1 MELITTIPD
10 PHEHGPAA
18 VAIGVFDGV
27 HLGHEYVLDR
37 VLQVAAENDLRPT
50 VLSFQTH
57 PAMTI
62 RPENAP
68 KLLTSV
74 DQKVE
79 RFAECGMESA
89 FVLPF
94 DERFAE
100 TTADQFVDDLLIDR
114 VGAKAVIVG
123 ADFHFGADRA
133 GSVDTLIEAG
143 ERGDFIVEVLELETL
158 PSGTEPVSSTAI
170 RRALA
175 GGRVADAAAMLGRP
189 YQIDGV
195 VIEGDRRGRTIGFP
209 TANIPVSLDRAWPAD
224 AVYAG
229 YFTRANGDRHECAIN
244 IGRRPTFYEHAEHS
258 ILEAHLLDFDDDLYG
273 ERARVEFIK
282 FLRSE
287 HRFDGIDALAA
298 QLKLDIQATRDVLA
312 GYG

>member
-1 MELITTIPD
+1 MDVITSLPE
-10 PHEHGPAA
+10 PHEHGPSA

-27 HLGHEYVLDR
+27 HVGHEYVLGR
-37 VLQVAAENDLRPT
+37 VRAVAEEQGLKPT
-50 VLSFQTH
+50 VLTFQTH
-57 PAMTI
+57 PALTV

-68 KLLTSV
+68 QLLTSV

-79 RFAECGMESA
+79 RFEQCGIENA

-94 DERFAE
+94 DEEFAE
-100 TTADQFVDDLLIDR
+100 TTSTQFIEDLLIDR
-114 VGAKAVIVG
+114 IGAKAVIVG
-123 ADFHFGADRA
+123 ADFHFGADRS
-133 GSVDTLIEAG
+133 GNVDSLIEAG
-143 ERGDFIVEVLELETL
+143 EALGFTVEVLELEGL
-158 PSGTEPVSSTAI
+158 ESGREPVSSTAI

-209 TANIPVSLDRAWPAD
+209 TANIPVSMDRAWPAD

-229 YFTRANGDRHECAIN
+229 YFTRASGERHECAIN

-258 ILEAHLLDFDDDLYG
+258 ILEAHLLDFDGDLYG

-287 HRFDGIDALAA
+287 QRFDGIDALAE
-298 QLKLDIQATRDVLA
+298 QLKLDIEKTRSVLA
-312 GYG
+312 EHG

>member
-1 MELITTIPD
+1 MEVITALPEPHRQD
-10 PHEHGPAA
+10 PSV

-27 HLGHEYVLDR
+27 HVGHEYVLDR
-37 VLQVAAENDLRPT
+37 VTRLASERDLRPT
-50 VLSFQTH
+50 VLTFQTH
-57 PAMTI
+57 PAKTL

-68 KLLTSV
+68 KLLTTV

-79 RFAECGMESA
+79 LFAKHGIECA

-94 DERFAE
+94 DEEFAQ
-100 TTADQFVDDLLIDR
+100 TSAADFLDDLLLAR
-114 VGAKAVIVG
+114 VGARAIIVG
-123 ADFHFGADRA
+123 ADFHFGVDRQ
-133 GSVDTLIEAG
+133 GNVDTLIEAS
-143 ERGDFIVEVLELETL
+143 EHGDFTVEVLELEPLTEG
-158 PSGTEPVSSTAI
+158 SEPVSSTAI

-189 YQIDGV
+189 YEVDGV

-229 YFTRANGDRHECAIN
+229 FFTRENGDRYPCAIN

-258 ILEAHLLDFDDDLYG
+258 ILEAHLLDFDGDLYG
-273 ERARVEFIK
+273 ELARVEFIE

-298 QLKLDIQATRDVLA
+298 QLKQDIERAREVLSEHA
-312 GYG
+312 